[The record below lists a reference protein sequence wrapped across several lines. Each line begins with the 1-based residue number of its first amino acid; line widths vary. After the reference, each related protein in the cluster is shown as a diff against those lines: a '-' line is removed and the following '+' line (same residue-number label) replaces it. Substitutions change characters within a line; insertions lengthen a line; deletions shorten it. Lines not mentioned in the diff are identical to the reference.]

1 MTTGKR
7 LPSLPDVPTM
17 VEAGGPNSEFAPWWG
32 AFVPAGT
39 PPDIVVKLGRWMN
52 EISSSP
58 DAAKFLE
65 TIASIPMVETG
76 EQTAAR
82 IQSDIKIWEP
92 IVKAAKIEAVDV
104 SQ

>member
-1 MTTGKR
+1 
-7 LPSLPDVPTM
+7 
-17 VEAGGPNSEFAPWWG
+17 
-32 AFVPAGT
+32 
-39 PPDIVVKLGRWMN
+39 
-52 EISSSP
+52 
-58 DAAKFLE
+58 
-65 TIASIPMVETG
+65 MVETG